1 MDGLI
6 ELIFERVPDNAVVKL
21 INGLLQGEG
30 ILELSHS
37 ERGSLDPKKIDHDLM
52 PLLKQ
57 EAEPS
62 SILMR
67 IANTTIGDVPIHNPL
82 VRILHFE
89 GSNEV
94 AVVFDSE
101 DVDATVRQD
110 VVTKL
115 AAGAKALANGADV
128 PEYYC
133 GFEPATDEKTRLFSK
148 DKIGPLITIHK

>member
-6 ELIFERVPDNAVVKL
+6 ELIFERVPDGAVDKL
-21 INGLLQGEG
+21 VNDLLQGVG

-37 ERGSLDPKKIDHDLM
+37 ELGSLDPKKAGQDLM

-62 SILMR
+62 SIFVR
-67 IANTTIGDVPIHNPL
+67 AAIATIGDVPIRSPL
-82 VRILHFE
+82 VRILRFE

-94 AVVFDSE
+94 AVVFGSA
-101 DVDATVRQD
+101 DVDATDRQD

-115 AAGAKALANGADV
+115 AAGAKVLASSADV

-133 GFEPATDEKTRLFSK
+133 GFEPATDEKTRLFSW
-148 DKIGPLITIHK
+148 DKIGPLVTV